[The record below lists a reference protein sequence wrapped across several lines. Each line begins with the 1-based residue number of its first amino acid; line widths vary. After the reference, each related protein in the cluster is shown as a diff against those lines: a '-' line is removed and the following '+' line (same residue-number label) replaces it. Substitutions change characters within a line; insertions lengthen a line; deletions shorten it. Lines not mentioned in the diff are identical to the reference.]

1 MRHEALISTPTI
13 SRLCQ
18 RCQGW
23 ILEAYVNGFL
33 TKVEPTPLNLE
44 DELAAR
50 LQGRRIFQTFGTLE
64 PILIHRG
71 LAHIKSEKQDAKV
84 LASHDCSRPT
94 IFEPEPLFPKM
105 TKSES
110 EGIPF

>member
-1 MRHEALISTPTI
+1 
-13 SRLCQ
+13 
-18 RCQGW
+18 
-23 ILEAYVNGFL
+23 LECYVHGFL
-33 TKVEPTPLNLE
+33 TKVESNPLNLE

-64 PILIHRG
+64 PILIHRT
-71 LAHIKSEKQDAKV
+71 LAHIKSEKQEAKV

-94 IFEPEPLFPKM
+94 FFEPEPLFPKM
-105 TKSES
+105 TKTES